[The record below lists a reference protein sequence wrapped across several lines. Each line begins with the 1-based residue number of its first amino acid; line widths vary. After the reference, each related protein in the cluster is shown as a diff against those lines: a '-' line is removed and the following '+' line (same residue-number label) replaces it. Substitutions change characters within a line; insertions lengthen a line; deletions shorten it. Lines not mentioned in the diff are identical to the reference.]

1 MKKILLSS
9 FLALFTYGAYA
20 QTSGAV
26 VTVEP
31 ASFTAEDQI
40 KITVDVSAVGNLAG
54 IEPLYLWAW
63 VPNVGDAP
71 NGQWTNSNENQR
83 MTREAAN
90 VWSFTLV
97 PSEFYSQPPGRIRQM
112 GLLVK
117 AKDGTGDRKT
127 DDIILSVDPLEFS
140 PVVFRTFPARFTQDD
155 IVTIYYDQK
164 LDTANGGTGVRTLSE
179 VYMFTDIDYIDE
191 LGEQQT
197 YEPVPFDITYSAA
210 EHSELRFESR
220 GDGVFTKTMIP
231 AQFFAD
237 FPGAPA
243 IRQIVR
249 IKVHVRSAEN
259 PFGPGAPANPR
270 ASLGDNFLTPVIA
283 D

>member
-1 MKKILLSS
+1 MKKLLLSTL
-9 FLALFTYGAYA
+9 LALFACGAYA

-31 ASFTAEDQI
+31 SSFTAEDQI

-54 IEPLYLWAW
+54 IEPLYIWAW

-71 NGQWTNSNENQR
+71 NGQWTNSNEDHR
-83 MTREAAN
+83 MTREADN
-90 VWSFTLV
+90 VWSFRLV
-97 PSEFYSQPPGRIRQM
+97 PSEFYGLPPGRIRQM
-112 GLLVK
+112 GFLVK

-127 DDIILSVDPLEFS
+127 DDNILTVDPLEFTPS
-140 PVVFRTFPARFTQDD
+140 VFRTFPARFTQDD

-179 VYMFTDIDYIDE
+179 VFMFTDIDYIDE

-197 YEPVPFDITYSAA
+197 FEPVPYDLTYTAA
-210 EHSELRFESR
+210 EHPELRFENR

-231 AQFFAD
+231 AQFYAA
-237 FPGAPA
+237 FPDAPN
-243 IRQIVR
+243 IGRIIR
-249 IKVHVRSAEN
+249 IKVHIRSAEN

-270 ASLGDNFLTPVIA
+270 ASLGDNFLTPIVA

>member
-1 MKKILLSS
+1 MKNILLSTL
-9 FLALFTYGAYA
+9 LALFTCGAYA

-31 ASFTAEDQI
+31 SSFTAEDQI

-54 IEPLYLWAW
+54 VEPLYLWAW
-63 VPNVGDAP
+63 IPNVSDAP

-117 AKDGTGDRKT
+117 AKDGTGDLKT

-140 PVVFRTFPARFTQDD
+140 PSVFRTFPARFTQDD

-179 VYMFTDIDYIDE
+179 VYMFTDIDYINE

-197 YEPVPFDITYSAA
+197 FEPVGYDVTYNAD
-210 EHSELRFESR
+210 EHPGLQFENR
-220 GDGVFTKTMIP
+220 GNGVFTKTMIP
-231 AQFFAD
+231 AQFYAA
-237 FPGAPA
+237 FPDAPSFE
-243 IRQIVR
+243 RIVR
-249 IKVHVRSAEN
+249 IKVHIRSAEN
-259 PFGPGAPANPR
+259 PFGPGAPATPR
-270 ASLGDNFLTPVIA
+270 ASLGDNFLTPIIA